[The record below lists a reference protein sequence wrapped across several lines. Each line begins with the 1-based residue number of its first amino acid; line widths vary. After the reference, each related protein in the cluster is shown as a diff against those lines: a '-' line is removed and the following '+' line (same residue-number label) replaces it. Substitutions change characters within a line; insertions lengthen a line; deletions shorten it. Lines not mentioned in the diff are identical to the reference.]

1 MWALDEDLDAH
12 IEKDLY
18 IQNNRIKNDLLLLE
32 IWFDNNDFG
41 LPLKREYL

>member
-18 IQNNRIKNDLLLLE
+18 IQNNRIKNDLLL
-32 IWFDNNDFG
+32 
-41 LPLKREYL
+41 